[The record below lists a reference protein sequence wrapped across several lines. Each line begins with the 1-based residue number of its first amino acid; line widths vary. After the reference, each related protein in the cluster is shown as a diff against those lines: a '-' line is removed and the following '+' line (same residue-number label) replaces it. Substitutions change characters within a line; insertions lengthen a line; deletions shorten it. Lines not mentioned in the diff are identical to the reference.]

1 MSTLST
7 GPATGHSAVAERPH
21 RSRRGWPHY
30 LAAAAVPLMIYN
42 VWTVVAWLADGPHE
56 ITRFRTGE
64 HTRDW
69 YGARILEGAVVLI
82 SVVVLY
88 KIYQGC
94 RQQRR
99 LWTFD
104 MLMLLAGAST
114 WWANGVTNWFNPTW
128 IPSTQFVNVND
139 PCSYM
144 PLIPNTDCGL
154 IPYPWLF
161 LLCVESTLLV
171 GFGMMMSWV
180 LAKVRPRMAQLS
192 KPRIWA
198 ILLAGGVA
206 CFLGEPL
213 VIIQTG
219 AWIYPGTPISM
230 QIGPA
235 EYARYPPFPELLIAS
250 SFLALAGG
258 LRYFKDDQ
266 GRTVV
271 ERKLEHHSPRAQKV
285 ITFMALYLLAHVNL
299 VGVATIPLWPM
310 SFHQTPWP
318 VLPAT
323 LNARLCDQPGGV
335 TDTGRG
341 PCPGSPAY
349 VLRMPRNGN
358 WWHSGADTNR

>member
-114 WWANGVTNWFNPTW
+114 WWANGVTNWFNP
-128 IPSTQFVNVND
+128 
-139 PCSYM
+139 
-144 PLIPNTDCGL
+144 
-154 IPYPWLF
+154 
-161 LLCVESTLLV
+161 
-171 GFGMMMSWV
+171 
-180 LAKVRPRMAQLS
+180 
-192 KPRIWA
+192 
-198 ILLAGGVA
+198 
-206 CFLGEPL
+206 
-213 VIIQTG
+213 
-219 AWIYPGTPISM
+219 
-230 QIGPA
+230 
-235 EYARYPPFPELLIAS
+235 
-250 SFLALAGG
+250 
-258 LRYFKDDQ
+258 
-266 GRTVV
+266 
-271 ERKLEHHSPRAQKV
+271 
-285 ITFMALYLLAHVNL
+285 
-299 VGVATIPLWPM
+299 
-310 SFHQTPWP
+310 
-318 VLPAT
+318 
-323 LNARLCDQPGGV
+323 
-335 TDTGRG
+335 
-341 PCPGSPAY
+341 
-349 VLRMPRNGN
+349 
-358 WWHSGADTNR
+358 